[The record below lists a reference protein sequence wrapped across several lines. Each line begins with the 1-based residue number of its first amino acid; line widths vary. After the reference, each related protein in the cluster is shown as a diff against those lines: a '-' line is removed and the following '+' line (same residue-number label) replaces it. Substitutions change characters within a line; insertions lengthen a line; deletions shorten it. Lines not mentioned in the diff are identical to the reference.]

1 MKRVVVLGQPGT
13 LGDAW
18 CQHAAARLSQQ
29 LAVPRIQVCD
39 AASPAEDAPGW
50 VATATVDALPRSLMR
65 SADTAVWLHYLPP
78 AMTRAWLRGL
88 RSRPAG
94 ALLRRHAPRLTDLR
108 GSLAHMAWT
117 PHVHRLF
124 RHPALAH
131 LQVFHLRS
139 PDETDFWLR
148 AQEHRLLP
156 LRQPAVAQP
165 A

>member
-18 CQHAAARLSQQ
+18 CRHAAARLSQQ
-29 LAVPRIQVCD
+29 LDVPHILACD
-39 AASPAEDAPGW
+39 AASAAEDAPGW
-50 VATATVDALPRSLMR
+50 VATATVDALSRTLLR
-65 SADTAVWLHYLPP
+65 SADTAVWLHFLPP
-78 AMTRAWLRGL
+78 ATSRAWLRGL
-88 RSRPAG
+88 RARLAG
-94 ALLRRHAPRLTDLR
+94 ALHVPHVPGLADLR
-108 GSLAHMAWT
+108 DSLMHMAWT
-117 PHVHRLF
+117 PHVHRLL

-148 AQEHRLLP
+148 AQEHRLP
-156 LRQPAVAQP
+156 LRQPVLAQP